1 MTALMRSPRLAVPWA
16 ALDRRAV
23 APRPSGPVELS
34 GSAATRPG
42 SSGAASR
49 NHPAVSSHE
58 ASAEV
63 CGVELNAPDRLV
75 HRTELGHGEG
85 RADEGSCDARDLEL
99 DPDALDRD
107 ADDSLVV
114 EPKLDPPLEDV
125 ADGRE
130 RGMRSGGGRFGR
142 LHGASDCFVRH
153 RSDDP

>member
-1 MTALMRSPRLAVPWA
+1 LVRLGRRVPVKRRANRYSALRTSIASPRVTVEAWTVTSTSFSFATGCSTSATRSASGGPYRSWMTALMRSPRLAVPWA

-85 RADEGSCDARDLEL
+85 RADEGS
-99 DPDALDRD
+99 RD
-107 ADDSLVV
+107 A
-114 EPKLDPPLEDV
+114 
-125 ADGRE
+125 
-130 RGMRSGGGRFGR
+130 
-142 LHGASDCFVRH
+142 
-153 RSDDP
+153 